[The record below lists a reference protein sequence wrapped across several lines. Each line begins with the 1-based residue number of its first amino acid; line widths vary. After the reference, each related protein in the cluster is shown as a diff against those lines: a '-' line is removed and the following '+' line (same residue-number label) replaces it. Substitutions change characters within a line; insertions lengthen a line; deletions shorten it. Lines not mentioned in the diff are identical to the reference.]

1 LPQQDASITF
11 QKVQQVIMAK
21 TIIAAL
27 NDTGL
32 FLKEWLA
39 NPQRIGSVVPSS
51 RNLAAAMA
59 RWLPR
64 DPESFVLELGPGTGA
79 VTEALISHGL
89 REEKLI
95 AIEFNP
101 KMAVHLREKY
111 PRAQIVAGDAWQLDS
126 LLRNCKQPVAS
137 VGAVISSL
145 PLLNFSEEQA
155 EALAQKI
162 RAVLEPD
169 GHWVQFTYRI
179 HKLRPR
185 GASTFKL
192 HASKIV
198 WLNLPPARVSVFQ
211 K

>member
-1 LPQQDASITF
+1 
-11 QKVQQVIMAK
+11 MAK
-21 TIIAAL
+21 KIIAAL
-27 NDTGL
+27 TDTTL

-39 NPQRIGSVVPSS
+39 NPQRTGSVAPSS
-51 RNLAAAMA
+51 RQLAAAMA
-59 RWLPR
+59 HWLPS

-79 VTEALISHGL
+79 VTEMLLKRGL
-89 REEKLI
+89 REDRLV
-95 AIEFNP
+95 AIEHNP
-101 KMAVHLREKY
+101 KLARLLREKF
-111 PRAQIVAGDAWQLDS
+111 PRAHIITGDAWQMDE
-126 LLRNCKQPVAS
+126 LLRGRHEPIES

-162 RAVLEPD
+162 RAVLEPQ
-169 GHWVQFTYRI
+169 GNWVQFTYRI

>member
-1 LPQQDASITF
+1 
-11 QKVQQVIMAK
+11 MAK
-21 TIIAAL
+21 KLIAAL
-27 NDTGL
+27 TDTTV
-32 FLKEWLA
+32 FLKEWIA
-39 NPQRIGSVVPSS
+39 NPQRTGSVAPSS
-51 RNLAAAMA
+51 RQLAAAMA
-59 RWLPR
+59 HWLPA
-64 DPESFVLELGPGTGA
+64 DPESYVLELGPGTGS
-79 VTEALISHGL
+79 VTEMLLKRGL
-89 REEKLI
+89 REDRLI
-95 AIEFNP
+95 AIEHNP
-101 KMAVHLREKY
+101 KLAKILREKF
-111 PRAQIVAGDAWQLDS
+111 PRAQIIHGDAWQLDDI
-126 LLRNCKQPVAS
+126 LRELREPVTS

-162 RAVLEPD
+162 RAVLAPQAN
-169 GHWVQFTYRI
+169 WVQFTYRI